1 LTRDNP
7 HPEELRRRRQ
17 RNLAIAGALA
27 LFIAV
32 VYAVTILKI
41 SGAGQ

>member
-1 LTRDNP
+1 MDNP
-7 HPEELRRRRQ
+7 LPEERRRRQQ
-17 RNLAIAGALA
+17 RNLAIGGALV